1 MFQNWVQWML
11 LEQRVPFVYCGSVC
25 GLHTYEMTSKQDVFR
40 SSRFISLSCMNK
52 RREFQSIYI

>member
-25 GLHTYEMTSKQDVFR
+25 GLHTYEMTSKQDVFMFLDPVGSYR
-40 SSRFISLSCMNK
+40 
-52 RREFQSIYI
+52 YHV